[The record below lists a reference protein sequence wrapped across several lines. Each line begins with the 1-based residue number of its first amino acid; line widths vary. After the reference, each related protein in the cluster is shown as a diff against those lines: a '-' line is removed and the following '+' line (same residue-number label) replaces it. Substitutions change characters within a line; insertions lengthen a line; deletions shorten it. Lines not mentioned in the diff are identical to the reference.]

1 MKKCYLREMFK
12 SEEASRHLC
21 QRISELVV
29 LFVRTAQRV
38 SHMIFPWHTAA
49 VLEAAAS
56 PKKQL
61 LQLTRSSIL
70 ITLLASSAA
79 AFFLF

>member
-1 MKKCYLREMFK
+1 
-12 SEEASRHLC
+12 
-21 QRISELVV
+21 
-29 LFVRTAQRV
+29 
-38 SHMIFPWHTAA
+38 MIFPWHTAS

-79 AFFLF
+79 AFFLFKSFMTSPPLCSLSVGEEDVHSPEQRGAHQEGTPKGGL